1 MYTKYHPNISVG
13 IRAIESKSF
22 QKFKVASS
30 GLFVSMDRWTDARL
44 IAISPEPC
52 RSGDK
57 KVETQSKE
65 WTKYSAYL
73 FELVDTL

>member
-1 MYTKYHPNISVG
+1 MYTKYHQNISVG
-13 IRAIESKSF
+13 IRVIESTSF

-30 GLFVSMDRWTDARL
+30 GPFASMARWTDARL

-65 WTKYSAYL
+65 WTRYSAYL
-73 FELVDTL
+73 FESDDTV